1 MMCGR
6 TLTVTRLAKT
16 GGRAAA
22 QRPGAVHARAAC
34 IVFSGAAKALRD
46 LARSGSRPR
55 TCRRGIDAA
64 WAGDRRQAA
73 A

>member
-6 TLTVTRLAKT
+6 TLAGARLAKT

-22 QRPGAVHARAAC
+22 QRPDAVHARAAC
-34 IVFSGAAKALRD
+34 IIFRGAANVLRN